1 MGRRS
6 RKRSVAGAV
15 PEAADAPAPAPARP
29 APAALRRRAPSSERP
44 PAPWGNFP
52 LGELCTL
59 AGIILMIVGF
69 ASSSTQ
75 ALFVGLALVAL
86 SAVEL
91 VAREHFA
98 GFRSHSA
105 LLALVIGFATGVV
118 LVVVDA
124 PRAVQIALAVVAFL
138 AGFYFLRRT
147 FKDKTGGMGFRA

>member
-15 PEAADAPAPAPARP
+15 PEVADRPPAPARP
-29 APAALRRRAPSSERP
+29 APAALRRRAPTSERP

-59 AGIILMIVGF
+59 AGIILLIVGF
-69 ASSSTQ
+69 ASSSEKP
-75 ALFVGLALVAL
+75 LFVGFALIAL
-86 SAVEL
+86 SATEL
-91 VAREHFA
+91 AAREHFA

-105 LLALVIGFATGVV
+105 LLGLIVGAVTAVV

-124 PRAVQIALAVVAFL
+124 PRALQIGLAVVAFL
-138 AGFYFLRRT
+138 GGFWLMRRT

>member
-1 MGRRS
+1 MLLNTW
-6 RKRSVAGAV
+6 VV
-15 PEAADAPAPAPARP
+15 EAASAPSPVPCPNRPTHRRPPLRARRPPRCAAAPPAAPPAPAPP

-105 LLALVIGFATGVV
+105 
-118 LVVVDA
+118 
-124 PRAVQIALAVVAFL
+124 
-138 AGFYFLRRT
+138 
-147 FKDKTGGMGFRA
+147 